1 MPNDIMLMGY
11 AQTAALR
18 LVYNLARFDADAGLY
33 DEPLRILQQAKD
45 DLAAGKDPLD
55 RLENVDGRIY
65 EL

>member
-1 MPNDIMLMGY
+1 MPNDAMLMGY
-11 AQTAALR
+11 AQAAALR
-18 LVYNLARFDADAGLY
+18 LVYNLARFDADTELY

>member
-1 MPNDIMLMGY
+1 MPNDVMLMGY

-18 LVYNLARFDADAGLY
+18 LVYNLARFDADAELY

>member
-1 MPNDIMLMGY
+1 MPNDAMLMGY

-18 LVYNLARFDADAGLY
+18 LVYNLARFDADAELY

-55 RLENVDGRIY
+55 RLADINGKIIEI
-65 EL
+65 